1 MINYSICSLVS
12 PLKPEE
18 GQKSYARAQMSELM
32 PFSKF
37 VEHITNHN
45 GVFTRGT
52 VRGVIVDM
60 CECLVEMLL
69 DGKKVQLDELG
80 DFSVS
85 LSSTPTDSPQDFTA
99 ANIKAVNIVFSPGD
113 DFQNLISRAQF
124 NVVSSRAVQTATL
137 KAEKSGAST
146 IDLEAV
152 RAAAKKKSSDKGS
165 EGSGSDSSDTKAS
178 GSDTSNGGTSTS
190 GGNTGGGQSSGGS
203 SSGEEEGGEHS

>member
-1 MINYSICSLVS
+1 MRPN
-12 PLKPEE
+12 PLKPEA
-18 GQKSYARAQMSELM
+18 GKKAYATAQMRKLMSLSE
-32 PFSKF
+32 F
-37 VEHITNHN
+37 VEHIAAHN

-52 VRGVIVDM
+52 VHGVITDM

-69 DGKKVQLDELG
+69 NGNKVQLGELG
-80 DFSVS
+80 NFWIS
-85 LSSTPTDSPQDFTA
+85 LKSDGAESMDKFTA
-99 ANIKAVNIVFSPGD
+99 ENIKAVNIIFTPGT
-113 DFQNLISRAQF
+113 DFENIISRAQF

-178 GSDTSNGGTSTS
+178 GSDTSTSGTSTS